1 MQTLDQLKQ
10 GMRANVLN
18 IRANTSFGVNDDLV
32 TQRLMELG
40 FVPGATLQVLGF
52 GFLGRDPMAVKL
64 GNTKFAL
71 RQQEAS
77 KIEVALI

>member
-1 MQTLDQLKQ
+1 MQTLNQLKQ
-10 GMRANVLN
+10 GMRANVLS

-77 KIEVALI
+77 KIEVALV

>member
-10 GMRANVLN
+10 GMRANVLS
-18 IRANTSFGVNDDLV
+18 IRSNTSFGANDDLV

-77 KIEVALI
+77 KIEVALL

>member
-1 MQTLDQLKQ
+1 
-10 GMRANVLN
+10 MRANVLS

-77 KIEVALI
+77 KIEVALV